1 MATNVNT
8 KHVLAAVV
16 LLCLCISAMAAPAE
30 SAASLQ
36 TPQHETVNVGKEIK
50 KGLVAIKRGEYEA
63 AIDCFAKASNQ
74 EPDNIAAKLGGSW
87 AYLKSRRYV
96 EATGLAWD
104 VIEADP
110 TNPRAFAL
118 LGTSLM
124 RVGLLG
130 QALGAFRKANT
141 KDSGEALA
149 TAGLAE
155 IALYMGDFG
164 ASLNYIRR
172 AVALAPNEPDFLYM
186 LGHVA
191 ARQEQF
197 REAADAYD
205 AFLASAPR
213 LDKER
218 REKIRGLIGLYKAL
232 NGLNLYAIRGPGS
245 VDMPF
250 AFSERQLPTIEVTI
264 NNQGPFRFVVDT
276 GSGFVVISEETAAK
290 LKVKPIARGGNSQG
304 VGGGGSFPIVYGLL
318 RNFGFGETK
327 VLNVPAYVRK
337 FHHAPSSRIDGFVGL
352 SVISRFNAAI
362 DYGRR
367 RFELR
372 PRDTVTPDPGPNDFS
387 VLYRVTTGGML
398 SVPADIGV
406 GTELNFIVDTGAS
419 SSVLSADL
427 ISKLKL
433 NEKVDPNAR
442 VQVTGAGGITD
453 GVPVVVLDKLAVIGT
468 SPEQFL
474 RRDFVRALVLDLDTL
489 NETAGFMQAG
499 IIGGNVLRHYRLE
512 LDFARGRL
520 ILRSPDADQQ
530 AQGEEG
536 SANKT

>member
-1 MATNVNT
+1 MATNVNL

-16 LLCLCISAMAAPAE
+16 LLCLCMSGAAVPVH
-30 SAASLQ
+30 AA
-36 TPQHETVNVGKEIK
+36 TRAPRETVDAGKEIR
-50 KGLVAIKRGEYEA
+50 KGHAAIRRGEYDAAVECFTRASGASPENIEA
-63 AIDCFAKASNQ
+63 M
-74 EPDNIAAKLGGSW
+74 LGNSW
-87 AYLKSRRYV
+87 AHLKARKYV
-96 EATGLAWD
+96 EASALALD
-104 VIEADP
+104 VIQLDP
-110 TNPRAFAL
+110 INPRALAL

-141 KDSGEALA
+141 RDSGEALA
-149 TAGLAE
+149 AAGLAE

-164 ASLNYIRR
+164 SSLTYIRR
-172 AVALAPNEPDFLYM
+172 AVALSPNEPDFLYL

-205 AFLASAPR
+205 AFLATAPK

-232 NGLNLYAIRGPGS
+232 NGVNLYAIRGPTT

-250 AFSERQLPTIEVTI
+250 VLSERQLPTIEVVV
-264 NNQGPFRFVVDT
+264 NGVGPFRFVVDT
-276 GSGFVVISEETAAK
+276 GSGFFVVSEETAAR
-290 LKVKPIARGGNSQG
+290 LKIKAIARGGNSQG

-318 RNFGFGETK
+318 RSLEFGETK

-337 FHHAPSSRIDGFVGL
+337 FHHPPTSRIDGFVGL

-362 DYGRR
+362 DYAQR

-372 PRDTVTPDPGPNDFS
+372 PRNAPAREPGPNDFA
-387 VLYRVTTGGML
+387 VPYRVTTGGML
-398 SVPADIGV
+398 SVPADIGA

-419 SSVLSADL
+419 ASVLAADL
-427 ISKLKL
+427 IDKLKL
-433 NEKVDPNAR
+433 QSKLDPHAR

-453 GVPVVVLDKLAVIGT
+453 DVPVVVLDKLAVMGET
-468 SPEQFL
+468 PDQFL

-512 LDFARGRL
+512 LDFSRGRL
-520 ILRSPDADQQ
+520 ILRQPDVDQR
-530 AQGEEG
+530 AQGGEG
-536 SANKT
+536 SGNRT